1 MQDGCTDAKRELR
14 RELEQMQ
21 PGAQMRGVE
30 LARVRK
36 GGFIRTERQ
45 RQTHRQRESESGLK
59 KKKKER

>member
-45 RQTHRQRESESGLK
+45 TDRQRESESGLK
-59 KKKKER
+59 KKER